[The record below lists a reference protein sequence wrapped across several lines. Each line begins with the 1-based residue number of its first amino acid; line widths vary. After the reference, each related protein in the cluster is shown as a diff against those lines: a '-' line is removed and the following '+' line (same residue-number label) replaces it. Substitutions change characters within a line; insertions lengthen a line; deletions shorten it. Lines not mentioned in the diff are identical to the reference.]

1 MHGLC
6 SEVSPCFRLPTVFP
20 GPQTDLGPK
29 SLRARS
35 DTPSMEANPSLKF
48 DRRRGGREPIS
59 GTAVAVFQR
68 NGREPMLTSVRVADV
83 GPGGLGV
90 YSDLEIK
97 PGTAFS
103 LYPDDPMQ
111 PRRIGRVVRCQRLA
125 TSYRLGLQF
134 QQSIAA

>member
-6 SEVSPCFRLPTVFP
+6 SEVPPCVRLPTVFP
-20 GPQTDLGPK
+20 GPQTDLAPK
-29 SLRARS
+29 SLHARS